1 MNIRGLAILTALAVQ
16 MLMLSSG
23 VASAFTDCTKTL
35 SKVYAANTGSFWL
48 YYTDNGRANFLIN
61 TANGPASITIAVT
74 AIAAGHQVT
83 VRYDADSVNCA
94 DTTTIRTDVDG
105 LFLLQ

>member
-1 MNIRGLAILTALAVQ
+1 MDIRGLTIRAVLASQIFILP
-16 MLMLSSG
+16 SG
-23 VASAFTDCTKTL
+23 VAHAFTDCTKTL
-35 SKVYAANTGSFWL
+35 AKVYAGNTGSFWL

-83 VRYDADSVNCA
+83 VRYDADSVDCA